1 VAGAALCGLIWVS
14 NPLLAVILMIIIG
27 AGKGALT
34 PIAWGVMQEITPR
47 FMVGRVLS
55 LYTTGA
61 MVAAIAGMTTF
72 GWITQEFGERTSI
85 VGIGLMLF
93 ATSLTAVGLSWWVHG
108 YECASPVAAQAHGF
122 LLNEKGG
129 SVGRDYPY
137 QRPVLCAGD
146 ISDDRWPHTGA

>member
-93 ATSLTAVGLSWWVHG
+93 ATSLTAVGLSWWVHDHQVVPDSR
-108 YECASPVAAQAHGF
+108 ERV
-122 LLNEKGG
+122 GG
-129 SVGRDYPY
+129 ARAVD
-137 QRPVLCAGD
+137 A
-146 ISDDRWPHTGA
+146 